1 MGDDASKCHFRVHMA
16 GQTMTQGNW
25 NAQVKGDDK
34 PQCGMQNESGPTDL
48 KEVAHRLAVT

>member
-1 MGDDASKCHFRVHMA
+1 MA